1 MHIIIDATTTQ
12 DQLAFAGI
20 GQYTKNIIFSL
31 LKNNPDTQFSILRF
45 KGKISTLDKDI
56 CRYENAQLV
65 DIGDYKISDYRN
77 DIWYYKQVLPVIK
90 RIKRKDSVYFC
101 PYFWRNY
108 PSNIMPTVLF
118 VHDMNL
124 PLFNMYSQQSPLH
137 NQIRKIQYWSA
148 MNKSTNCKYIL
159 CNSNVTKNDYLKFY
173 SKYPPEQVITTYLGI
188 DLQEQEISL
197 SKTLPH
203 DYKERK
209 YLIYLGGG
217 INRSKNSIGVIK
229 AYKVFLDILKGKG
242 VDMLK
247 APYLIIAGGQF
258 QNTTKPEVE
267 ELIEYIRE
275 NGLQKDVIFTGF
287 YEDKYAYSLLHNS
300 FAFIHLALYEGFGIS
315 AGEALRAKIPTI
327 LHRSPVY
334 EEIFSETSVL
344 VDGLNEKE
352 SGNAIY
358 DIYMNPEKYKPLVEK
373 GYTKSLDFNWD
384 RCADETINILEK
396 AL

>member
-1 MHIIIDATTTQ
+1 
-12 DQLAFAGI
+12 
-20 GQYTKNIIFSL
+20 
-31 LKNNPDTQFSILRF
+31 
-45 KGKISTLDKDI
+45 
-56 CRYENAQLV
+56 
-65 DIGDYKISDYRN
+65 
-77 DIWYYKQVLPVIK
+77 
-90 RIKRKDSVYFC
+90 
-101 PYFWRNY
+101 
-108 PSNIMPTVLF
+108 
-118 VHDMNL
+118 
-124 PLFNMYSQQSPLH
+124 
-137 NQIRKIQYWSA
+137 
-148 MNKSTNCKYIL
+148 
-159 CNSNVTKNDYLKFY
+159 
-173 SKYPPEQVITTYLGI
+173 
-188 DLQEQEISL
+188 
-197 SKTLPH
+197 
-203 DYKERK
+203 
-209 YLIYLGGG
+209 
-217 INRSKNSIGVIK
+217 
-229 AYKVFLDILKGKG
+229 
-242 VDMLK
+242 MLK